1 MTTSTS
7 ALAKLAL
14 DSSMPQSW
22 AEELQNSDRVT
33 LDACEFS
40 KLTFKVWDCY
50 EDNPGEF
57 QLRIQ
62 IQGVCD
68 ESYNLL
74 DKPEDLSNIKKSPGY
89 FSVSGYILEV
99 AEDLPEVVVAALE
112 RFAAWTQE
120 HLGEKN
126 PEGRPS
132 LFIKASE
139 DALIQ
144 FIVEPYTTSKGVEIF
159 SFNGWAYRGLTW
171 AGDGVTAKPKTN
183 RYVLELNSV
192 PPVVPRVPPV
202 LNRK

>member
-7 ALAKLAL
+7 TLAQLAL
-14 DSSMPQSW
+14 DSFMPQSW

-33 LDACEFS
+33 LDASEFS

-50 EDNPGEF
+50 EDVEGEF

-68 ESYNLL
+68 SSYNLL
-74 DKPEDLSNIKKSPGY
+74 DKPEDLSNIKKTPGY
-89 FSVSGYILEV
+89 FSVSGYVLEV
-99 AEDLPEVVVAALE
+99 AEDLPDVVVAALE

-132 LFIKASE
+132 LFLKVSD
-139 DALIQ
+139 DALVQ
-144 FIVEPYTTSKGVEIF
+144 FVIEPYTNTKGEEIF
-159 SFNGWAYRGLTW
+159 AFNGWAYRGLTW
-171 AGDGVTAKPKTN
+171 AGNGVGARPKTN
-183 RYVLELNSV
+183 RYVLTELNSV
-192 PPVVPRVPPV
+192 APVPPVV
-202 LNRK
+202 LNRR